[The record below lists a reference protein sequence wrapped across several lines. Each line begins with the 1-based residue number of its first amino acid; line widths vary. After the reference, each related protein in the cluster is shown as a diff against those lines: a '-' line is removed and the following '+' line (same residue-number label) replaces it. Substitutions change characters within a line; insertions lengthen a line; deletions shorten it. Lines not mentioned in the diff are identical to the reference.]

1 MSHFLS
7 SLPLWALIALIV
19 VVPTALAM
27 IAQVLIRRWVGIET
41 LVKNN
46 EIAGFKFAT
55 VGVIY
60 AVLLAFS
67 VIVVW
72 EKFNDA
78 QTSVAEEAGATAAL
92 FRYADG
98 KEPEAVALRTALVNY
113 LKAAIDE
120 EWLAMGLES
129 EAHGVTQALN
139 RLYSAA
145 LALNQSG
152 TRDTA
157 DMSEVFRQID
167 NVTAARRVRLHLA
180 TGLVPDVIWIALFA
194 GALLTIG
201 FTLFFGSENLLAQ
214 VCNDGR
220 AFASRDLGPRRHHLA
235 RPPVHRPG
243 LHPRRCAL
251 RGARGIWQTA
261 RLSSFK
267 ATVQNARRPPTTASV
282 PARIGRRTRSGT
294 REAKWLEIIMPG
306 IEPTSSETSIWK
318 VDGSEPPM
326 SSAGDQRQRHRVRD
340 IGADNAHDRRTWV
353 ERQQNRG
360 ADGARADGRDRR
372 RARPRTSAKHDGESA

>member
-1 MSHFLS
+1 MMRS
-7 SLPLWALIALIV
+7 V
-19 VVPTALAM
+19 
-27 IAQVLIRRWVGIET
+27 
-41 LVKNN
+41 
-46 EIAGFKFAT
+46 AGGGEVAVTFAWRGKS
-55 VGVIY
+55 V
-60 AVLLAFS
+60 AFS
-67 VIVVW
+67 VEPSVVASDRADRGRSHGPGDDRTGHDPPLGRRRNISEEQRDRRVQIRKVIVVW

-98 KEPEAVALRTALVNY
+98 KEPEAVALRMALVNY
-113 LKAAIDE
+113 LKAAIHE
-120 EWLAMGLES
+120 EWLAMGRES

-214 VCNDGR
+214 VCMTGV
-220 AFASRDLGPRRHHLA
+220 FSLLVTLGLVVIISLDHPFTG
-235 RPPVHRPG
+235 PVYIHAD
-243 LHPRRCAL
+243 AL
-251 RGARGIWQTA
+251 SA
-261 RLSSFK
+261 
-267 ATVQNARRPPTTASV
+267 V
-282 PARIGRRTRSGT
+282 
-294 REAKWLEIIMPG
+294 LEEFGKP
-306 IEPTSSETSIWK
+306 
-318 VDGSEPPM
+318 
-326 SSAGDQRQRHRVRD
+326 
-340 IGADNAHDRRTWV
+340 
-353 ERQQNRG
+353 
-360 ADGARADGRDRR
+360 
-372 RARPRTSAKHDGESA
+372 

>member
-7 SLPLWALIALIV
+7 GLPLWTLIVLIV
-19 VVPTALAM
+19 VLPTALAM
-27 IAQVLIRRWVGIET
+27 IAQVFIRRWAGVDT

-98 KEPEAVALRTALVNY
+98 KEPEAVALRAALVNY
-113 LKAAIDE
+113 LKAAIGD

-139 RLYSAA
+139 KLYSTA

-214 VCNDGR
+214 VCMTGVL
-220 AFASRDLGPRRHHLA
+220 SLLVTLGLVVIISLDHPFTGPVYIHADALSA
-235 RPPVHRPG
+235 VLEEFGKPPG
-243 LHPRRCAL
+243 
-251 RGARGIWQTA
+251 
-261 RLSSFK
+261 
-267 ATVQNARRPPTTASV
+267 
-282 PARIGRRTRSGT
+282 
-294 REAKWLEIIMPG
+294 
-306 IEPTSSETSIWK
+306 
-318 VDGSEPPM
+318 
-326 SSAGDQRQRHRVRD
+326 
-340 IGADNAHDRRTWV
+340 
-353 ERQQNRG
+353 
-360 ADGARADGRDRR
+360 
-372 RARPRTSAKHDGESA
+372 

>member
-7 SLPLWALIALIV
+7 GLPLWALIALIV
-19 VVPTALAM
+19 IVPTALAM
-27 IAQVLIRRWVGIET
+27 TAQVLIRRWVGVET

-113 LKAAIDE
+113 LKTIIDE
-120 EWLAMGLES
+120 EWPAMGLES
-129 EAHGVTQALN
+129 EAHGVTAALN
-139 RLYSAA
+139 KLYSTA

-152 TRDTA
+152 ARDTA

-167 NVTAARRVRLHLA
+167 QVTAARRIRLHLA

-214 VCNDGR
+214 VSMTGVLSLLVTVGLVVILSIDHP
-220 AFASRDLGPRRHHLA
+220 FTGP
-235 RPPVHRPG
+235 VFI
-243 LHPRRCAL
+243 HPDPR
-251 RGARGIWQTA
+251 
-261 RLSSFK
+261 
-267 ATVQNARRPPTTASV
+267 ASV
-282 PARIGRRTRSGT
+282 LAEFG
-294 REAKWLEIIMPG
+294 
-306 IEPTSSETSIWK
+306 
-318 VDGSEPPM
+318 EPP
-326 SSAGDQRQRHRVRD
+326 
-340 IGADNAHDRRTWV
+340 N
-353 ERQQNRG
+353 
-360 ADGARADGRDRR
+360 
-372 RARPRTSAKHDGESA
+372 